1 MPFENKELEI
11 QENKSN
17 EMYVTIKTKL
27 NKQTTFFRTVDTLT
41 LN

>member
-1 MPFENKELEI
+1 MLIRTSFENKELDI

-27 NKQTTFFRTVDTLT
+27 NKQTTFLE
-41 LN
+41 L